1 MKIVFLDAIT
11 IGSDIDLSDFE
22 TLGKVVKYGFTTPEE
37 TPERVADADIVITK
51 PINGNPVSRPS

>member
-22 TLGKVVKYGFTTPEE
+22 TLGEVVKYGFTNYF
-37 TPERVADADIVITK
+37 RDAKIQT
-51 PINGNPVSRPS
+51 R